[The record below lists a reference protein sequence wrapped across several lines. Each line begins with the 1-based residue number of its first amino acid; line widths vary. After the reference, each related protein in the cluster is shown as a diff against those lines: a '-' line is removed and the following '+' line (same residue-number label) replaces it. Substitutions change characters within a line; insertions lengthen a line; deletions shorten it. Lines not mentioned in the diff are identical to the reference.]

1 MLKEI
6 EEQPNIIRR
15 IFKGRVNEDV
25 FSLHADAYH
34 GMEDEHYRS
43 MTFVACGTSHYAGC
57 MAAYWMEDL
66 CHIQT
71 KNEIASE
78 YENKTMHV
86 DPSTLHIFISQSGE
100 TADSIACLRLL
111 QDQ

>member
-15 IFKGRVNEDV
+15 IFKGRVTPENY
-25 FSLHADAYH
+25 SLHADAYH
-34 GMEDEHYRS
+34 GMQDEHYRY
-43 MTFVACGTSHYAGC
+43 MTFVACGTSHYSGC
-57 MAAYWMEDL
+57 LASYWMEDL
-66 CHIQT
+66 ARMQT

-86 DPSTLHIFISQSGE
+86 DPSTLHVFISQSGE
-100 TADSIACLRLL
+100 TADSLSCLRLL
-111 QDQ
+111 KDQ